1 MGSDLHRRLIEIA
14 IELKEQSSKV
24 KWTEIVAAVE
34 VFGLNESLRKE
45 AEKIGI
51 EKAARWAAVVAKP
64 NLEFFGDWA
73 EGSIAGLERRQKGL
87 HRIAKSTAD
96 IADYE
101 WRISQLNKTIAR
113 FIRARDQLVRERD
126 ALVTPMEKG
135 NP

>member
-34 VFGLNESLRKE
+34 VFGLNEPLRKE

-64 NLEFFGDWA
+64 NLNFFGDWA
-73 EGSIAGLERRQKGL
+73 EGSIPDAEGA
-87 HRIAKSTAD
+87 RIAKSAAD
-96 IADYE
+96 IVDYD
-101 WRISQLNKTIAR
+101 WRISQLDKTIAR

-126 ALVTPMEKG
+126 ALISPVEEAKK
-135 NP
+135 